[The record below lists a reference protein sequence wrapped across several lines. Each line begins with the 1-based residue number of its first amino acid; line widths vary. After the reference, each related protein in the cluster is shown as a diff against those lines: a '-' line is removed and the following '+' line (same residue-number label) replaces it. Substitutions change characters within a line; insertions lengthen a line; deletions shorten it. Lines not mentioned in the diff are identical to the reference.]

1 MDNRKICSICKKSF
15 SEYGNNPASFHGE
28 VCCDDC
34 NTKFVL
40 PLRIY
45 QSIHEPQYALLFKED
60 GTLETLKPKDKY
72 FTLQELQTAVGGYIE
87 LYRCRYKDNLIVCDE
102 EGLIK
107 RRTVNT
113 LFAGLTSI
121 KLVGDVLLF
130 PTGIF
135 EAPDEEET

>member
-1 MDNRKICSICKKSF
+1 MNNAKTCSICKKSF
-15 SEYGNNPASFHGE
+15 NEYGNNPSPFHGG

-34 NTKFVL
+34 NTKYVV

-45 QSIHEPQYALLFKED
+45 QSIHDPKYALHFKED
-60 GTLETLKPKDKY
+60 GTLETLKPKEKY

-87 LYRCRYKDNLIVCDE
+87 LYPCRYRDNLIVCDE

-113 LFAGLTSI
+113 LFANLTSI
-121 KLVGDVLLF
+121 KLVGDVLLC

>member
-1 MDNRKICSICKKSF
+1 MNNAKTCSICKKSF
-15 SEYGNNPASFHGE
+15 NEYGNNPSPFHGG

-34 NTKFVL
+34 NTKYVV

-45 QSIHEPQYALLFKED
+45 QSIRDPQYALHFKED

-72 FTLQELQTAVGGYIE
+72 LTLQELQAAVGGYIE
-87 LYRCRYKDNLIVCDE
+87 LYPCRYENKLIVCDE

-107 RRTVNT
+107 HRQVNI
-113 LFAGLTSI
+113 LFANLTSI
-121 KLVGDVLLF
+121 KLVGDVLLC

>member
-1 MDNRKICSICKKSF
+1 MNNKICSICKKPL
-15 SEYGNNPASFHGE
+15 SEYGNNPAPFHGE

-34 NTKFVL
+34 NAKYVL

-45 QSIHEPQYALLFKED
+45 QSIREPQYALHFKED
-60 GTLETLKPKDKY
+60 GNLETLKPKDEY

-87 LYRCRYKDNLIVCDE
+87 LYPCRYRGNLIVCDE

-107 RRTVNT
+107 CRTVNT

-121 KLVGDVLLF
+121 KLVGDVLLC

>member
-15 SEYGNNPASFHGE
+15 SEYGNNPAPFHGE

-60 GTLETLKPKDKY
+60 GTLETLKPNDKY

-87 LYRCRYKDNLIVCDE
+87 LYPCRYKDNLIVCDE

-107 RRTVNT
+107 RRTVNN
-113 LFAGLTSI
+113 LFANLTSI
-121 KLVGDVLLF
+121 KLVGDVLLC